1 MVRKPRRGN
10 VDAVKSLLTHLEEHK
25 DFRRSRIER
34 AFIMWYV
41 LARFGRGVEPE
52 IVDGAKDGGVDAL
65 VEHSGTMTVIQS
77 KLSSGSKPSKVSRNE
92 IAGFER
98 VADHL
103 SGESDDEEFS
113 DWIDSVRKE
122 LRRPFR
128 RIRRKV
134 SNGDMKLQCSF
145 ITTKVA
151 STRSVYMIEI
161 EDLARI
167 AALWYLYEEGYTP
180 PADSIDLPLES
191 HWQVSSDDGRFKTYV
206 GLADVLSFLAL
217 MDEDVNE
224 RLFAQNVRTD
234 LRSRVN
240 RGIRDTYEKQPDGFW
255 LGNNGIYIICNKVMI
270 SGNVATLTFP
280 SIINGSQTLHA
291 LHTSKKRHPCKV
303 LVRILELDVHDDQ
316 TLLSEII
323 RRTNTQNTMKVM
335 NLHAHDPF
343 QLNLAN
349 FLDRYKIFY
358 ERREKEWAN
367 EKKRLLPG
375 YLHIQMKELAQW
387 LSAYHP
393 KVGIGRAKT
402 GVAELFRG
410 QRYEELFCG
419 FGRNTRSVAYKQL
432 VPAVWAGLLVKT
444 LARQTDK
451 PKKGFV
457 RSANLLLVRVL
468 TEAIMETSNAHT
480 TVDELLKEH
489 EFGRYDMPR
498 ELKQKLLKI
507 ITEARKIQ
515 RKWEGDDPAH
525 TFPQVFKQDDLI
537 DKIYRRLCGKGVRR
551 ELAKIIAT
559 KSDRIA

>member
-1 MVRKPRRGN
+1 MARKPRKGN
-10 VDAVKSLLTHLEEHK
+10 VDAVKSLLTHLDEHRN
-25 DFRRSRIER
+25 FRRSKPER

-65 VEHSGTMTVIQS
+65 VEQGDTMTVIQS
-77 KLSSGSKPSKVSRNE
+77 KLSSGSSTSKVTRNE

-103 SGESDDEEFS
+103 SGESDDDEFAE
-113 DWIDSVRKE
+113 WIDSVRKE
-122 LRRPFR
+122 LKRPFR
-128 RIRRKV
+128 RIRRRV
-134 SNGDMKLQCSF
+134 SNGDMRLRCVF
-145 ITTKVA
+145 VTTKLTGV
-151 STRSVYMIEI
+151 RDVHMIEI

-167 AALWYLYEEGYTP
+167 AALWYLYEEGFTP
-180 PADSIDLPLES
+180 PSDSIELPLES
-191 HWQVSSDDGRFKTYV
+191 HWQFSSDDGRFKTYV
-206 GLADVLSFLAL
+206 GLTDVQSFLAL

-240 RGIRDTYEKQPDGFW
+240 KGIRATYETQPKEFW
-255 LGNNGIYIICNKVMI
+255 LGNNGIYIICNRVMI
-270 SGNVATLTFP
+270 SGNVATLIFP
-280 SIINGSQTLHA
+280 SIINGSQTLHSI
-291 LHTSKKRHPCKV
+291 HTSRKRHSCKV

-323 RRTNTQNTMKVM
+323 RRTNMQNTMKIM
-335 NLHAHDPF
+335 NLHAHDPL
-343 QLNLAN
+343 QLNIAN
-349 FLDRYKIFY
+349 YLDQYRIFY

-375 YLHIQMKELAQW
+375 YHNIQMKELAQW
-387 LSAYHP
+387 LSAFHP

-402 GVAELFRG
+402 GVGELFRSP
-410 QRYEELFCG
+410 RYEELFCG
-419 FGRNTRSVAYKQL
+419 FERNTRSLAYRQL
-432 VPAVWAGLLVKT
+432 VPAIWSGLLVKT
-444 LARQTDK
+444 LARQTQK
-451 PKKGFV
+451 PKKGFI

-468 TEAIMETSNAHT
+468 SEAIMETRNAYT

-498 ELKQKLLKI
+498 ELQQKLLGI
-507 ITEARKIQ
+507 ITKARRMQ
-515 RKWEGDDPAH
+515 RKWEKDDAAL
-525 TFPQVFKQDDLI
+525 TFPNVFKQDDLI
-537 DKIYRRLCGKGVRR
+537 DKIYKRLCGKGVRR
-551 ELAKIIAT
+551 ELARIIAT